1 MMRLSKR
8 GFVAAAALGALAL
21 TGCYKVQVMS
31 NPSVVRGVER
41 SSWQNFFIFGLVGEA
56 RVDVR
61 ELCGGGQAATV
72 ETGMSFMNGLGS
84 AVTFGLWAPRTVVVT
99 CAAGTA
105 EAKSVR
111 ILADAEGH
119 PLAVESVVNGAV
131 VRTEVSPTPQPGVV
145 MASLPVQENY

>member
-1 MMRLSKR
+1 MKRLSKR
-8 GFVAAAALGALAL
+8 GVIAAAALGALAL
-21 TGCYKVQVMS
+21 TGCFKVQVAATS
-31 NPSVVRGVER
+31 STARGVEH
-41 SSWQNFFIFGLVGEA
+41 SAWKNFFIFGLVGEA

-61 ELCGGGQAATV
+61 DFCGGGQASTV
-72 ETGMSFMNGLGS
+72 ETGMTFLNGLGS

-145 MASLPVQENY
+145 TASIPVQENY